1 MLSDKHRQIAP
12 MSRRRFV
19 RNTAPVGGA
28 ALLGDGWARQAFA
41 QDRAT
46 TMVIAAP
53 ATPQS
58 LDHEFDVSLGTIDA
72 VGALYDNL
80 LGYEKIPDPD
90 APEAKREDI
99 SVRTDKPY
107 NLALTGKLAEKWELS
122 EDGRVARFWLRQ
134 GVLSNWGNEL
144 TSEDVRWTW
153 VRKLHLTGLGPFQTS
168 VINIK
173 EEDQIKA
180 EGRYVV
186 SFHSPKPSPLLL
198 KQMVNLSNPVYDATK
213 CKELSSS
220 DDPWAREFLQN
231 ESAGFGPYRVQQIVR
246 GQQAVFAAR
255 DDYYLGAP
263 YMKTVIM
270 REVPTSAARISLLE
284 RGAVDI

>member
-1 MLSDKHRQIAP
+1 MLTDKYRRISP
-12 MSRRRFV
+12 MSRRRFMLD
-19 RNTAPVGGA
+19 TATIGGA
-28 ALLGDGWARQAFA
+28 TLLSGGSAREVFA
-41 QDRAT
+41 QDRQT

-58 LDHEFDVSLGTIDA
+58 LDHEFDVSLGTIDS

-80 LGYEKIPDPD
+80 LGYEKIADPD
-90 APEAKREDI
+90 SPEARREDI

-107 NLALTGKLAEKWELS
+107 NLALTGKLAEKWELTD
-122 EDGRVARFWLRQ
+122 DGQVARFWLRQ
-134 GVLSNWGNEL
+134 GVMSNWGNEL

-173 EEDQIKA
+173 QEDQIKA

-213 CKELSSS
+213 CKEVASG

-231 ESAGFGPYRVQQIVR
+231 ESLRLVTR
-246 GQQAVFAAR
+246 
-255 DDYYLGAP
+255 L
-263 YMKTVIM
+263 
-270 REVPTSAARISLLE
+270 
-284 RGAVDI
+284 